1 MSSSSDSP
9 STPPSPN
16 TTTSTR
22 RIIYKVYG
30 VANKVQAITAVSFT
44 TFAVM
49 HGLQIATGAFFG
61 VEDADQTLLLT
72 RPIYQDAHLEGVI
85 VTGSLVWHVVAGM
98 AKSTIQYCLN
108 MNDDNNN
115 NNNNSKNNSS
125 NDKKQLGVLP
135 YHDLTGQLLVP
146 LAAGHYYLARGMPL
160 KTMGDSAFV
169 DFGIIAWGLQNR
181 RVITWGWHAALIGV
195 GVYHMVGGA
204 QLAFSRTF
212 RRGRRKGAAAEQKQK
227 EQQSTTTGAG
237 DEGGLLKSVTIT
249 HGLVVGISTVLLMGL
264 VATSRVGKIP
274 MRREYQEIYSHLLP
288 GWII

>member
-1 MSSSSDSP
+1 
-9 STPPSPN
+9 
-16 TTTSTR
+16 
-22 RIIYKVYG
+22 
-30 VANKVQAITAVSFT
+30 
-44 TFAVM
+44 
-49 HGLQIATGAFFG
+49 
-61 VEDADQTLLLT
+61 
-72 RPIYQDAHLEGVI
+72 
-85 VTGSLVWHVVAGM
+85 M

-108 MNDDNNN
+108 MNNDNNN
-115 NNNNSKNNSS
+115 SSS
-125 NDKKQLGVLP
+125 NNDKSGVLP

-169 DFGIIAWGLQNR
+169 DFGIIAWGLQNKR
-181 RVITWGWHAALIGV
+181 AMTWGWHAALIGV

-204 QLAFSRTF
+204 QLAFRRTF
-212 RRGRRKGAAAEQKQK
+212 RRGRKGDAAVDQITK
-227 EQQSTTTGAG
+227 EPSSATS
-237 DEGGLLKSVTIT
+237 DGGLLKSMTVT